1 MFNFSASAGPA
12 SQHIADILKLKITIL
27 QTGVDL
33 MLYGVHSALFM
44 ALWGVFIRRRRRP
57 CFMMMA
63 VIVLLALS
71 TVAIPLGAALRVAQP
86 HAPRDPL
93 CPMHYS
99 HLTAEE
105 MRCSLAL
112 AIIYRLGHLISDIVV
127 VYRSWALWPDSRVAK
142 GVLLSCITGSTAGS
156 IVDFILAQ
164 HSPDRPAS
172 QTLIRTVPLVAT
184 NAITTFMLGIRV
196 WQYSR
201 NIKGALGPLTRRTRL
216 EKILVLLMESGSI
229 YCLIWIVGLVLQVLA
244 KSGNMLTVYDIIGQS
259 YHCIAALSRAITMTS
274 GSPFRIGGSAP
285 VGSRRPP
292 DEVYHFQIMVMWTAV
307 DFVLYGVLAALFI
320 ALCSVLARRE
330 RNSGPIV
337 AATTLL
343 FLLATI
349 SITLDILFY
358 LLQLPAEY
366 GPHSMWNHAIVH
378 QLEQSRIV
386 QSVNARLSYLISD
399 IIVVWRAWVLWPD
412 SRLVKGLLLLCACG
426 STIGVTLDCVWV
438 LLEVGAIPMAQRTL
452 TRTLPLLVTNLVAT
466 GLVGIRAWQYR
477 TQIKGNLGLLTKRSQ
492 VEKVLV
498 LLVESGF
505 VYCLIWVIAMVLQ
518 ILGAGLTTDSAYGIV
533 SATYPRL
540 AGIYSTA
547 VVLAVAAQRSDA
559 HPVITTAE
567 SQPIHFATTVEKDE
581 RSTGS
586 TEEEG
591 SSLRAEPRSLGSD
604 GSGPSSY
611 TQSSSRSSAWQ
622 TNWDA

>member
-1 MFNFSASAGPA
+1 MSNLSSIARPA
-12 SQHIADILKLKITIL
+12 SQPVADILKFRTTIL

-33 MLYGVHSALFM
+33 MLFGVHLTLFM
-44 ALWGVFIRRRRRP
+44 ALWAVFIRRRRRP
-57 CFMMMA
+57 CFMMIA
-63 VIVLLALS
+63 VILLLALS
-71 TVAIPLGAALRVAQP
+71 AVAIPVGVVLRVAQP
-86 HAPRDPL
+86 RIPHDPL
-93 CPMHYS
+93 CPMEYPYM
-99 HLTAEE
+99 TAESK
-105 MRCSLAL
+105 RWSLIS
-112 AIIYRLGHLISDIVV
+112 AILIRLEHFISDIVV
-127 VYRSWALWPDSRVAK
+127 VYRSWALWPDSKMAK
-142 GVLLSCITGSTAGS
+142 GVLLTCITSSAVGS
-156 IVDFILAQ
+156 ITDFILVQ
-164 HSPDRPAS
+164 YSPDRPALE
-172 QTLIRTVPLVAT
+172 TLVRTVPLVAT
-184 NAITTFMLGIRV
+184 NAITTIMLCIRV
-196 WQYSR
+196 WQYYR
-201 NIKGALGPLTRRTRL
+201 TIKGALEPLTRKTRL

-229 YCLIWIVGLVLQVLA
+229 YCLIWIIGLVTQVLA
-244 KSGNMLTVYDIIGQS
+244 RSGDMVTVYDVIGET
-259 YHCIAALSRAITMTS
+259 YHCISNRAVKMTS
-274 GSPFRIGGSAP
+274 RSHFRIGGSAP

-292 DEVYHFQIMVMWTAV
+292 DEVFHFQIMVMWTAV
-307 DFVLYGVLAALFI
+307 DFVLYGVLAALFV
-320 ALCSVLARRE
+320 ALCSVLARRD
-330 RNSGPIV
+330 RNSSPVIV
-337 AATTLL
+337 ATTLL

-386 QSVNARLSYLISD
+386 QSVNARVSYLISD

-426 STIGVTLDCVWV
+426 STVGVTLDCVWV

-505 VYCLIWVIAMVLQ
+505 VYCLIWAIAMVLQ

-540 AGIYSTA
+540 AGIYPTA
-547 VVLAVAAQRSDA
+547 VVLGVAAQRSDA
-559 HPVITTAE
+559 HPVITAVE
-567 SQPIHFATTVEKDE
+567 SQPIHFATTADKDG
-581 RSTGS
+581 RSTAS
-586 TEEEG
+586 AEEG
-591 SSLRAEPRSLGSD
+591 STFDPRSVGLVTGESE
-604 GSGPSSY
+604 PSSY
-611 TQSSSRSSAWQ
+611 IQSSSSASAPW
-622 TNWDA
+622 

>member
-1 MFNFSASAGPA
+1 MSNFSKSAGAA
-12 SQHIADILKLKITIL
+12 SQHIADILGLKITIL

-33 MLYGVHSALFM
+33 MLYGVHSALFL

-57 CFMMMA
+57 CFMMVA
-63 VIVLLALS
+63 VIVQLALS
-71 TVAIPLGAALRVAQP
+71 TVAIPLGTALRVAQP

-93 CPMHYS
+93 CPMHNP

-105 MRCSLAL
+105 MRCLLAL
-112 AIIYRLGHLISDIVV
+112 AVIYRLGHLISDIVV

-156 IVDFILAQ
+156 IADFILAQ

-172 QTLIRTVPLVAT
+172 QTLIRSVPLVAT
-184 NAITTFMLGIRV
+184 NTIATFMLGIWV

-229 YCLIWIVGLVLQVLA
+229 YCLIWRGD
-244 KSGNMLTVYDIIGQS
+244 MLTVYDIIGQA
-259 YHCIAALSRAITMTS
+259 YHCIPALSRAITMTS
-274 GSPFRIGGSAP
+274 ISPFRIGGSAP
-285 VGSRRPP
+285 MGSRRPP
-292 DEVYHFQIMVMWTAV
+292 DEVFHFQIMVMWTAV
-307 DFVLYGVLAALFI
+307 DFVLYGVLAALFT
-320 ALCSVLARRE
+320 ALCSVLARQDRT
-330 RNSGPIV
+330 SGPVV

-399 IIVVWRAWVLWPD
+399 IIVVWRAW
-412 SRLVKGLLLLCACG
+412 GLLLLCACG

-505 VYCLIWVIAMVLQ
+505 VYCLIWAVAMVLQ

-540 AGIYSTA
+540 AGIYPTA

-559 HPVITTAE
+559 YPVITPAE

-581 RSTGS
+581 RSAGS

-591 SSLRAEPRSLGSD
+591 STFRAESCSLGSE
-604 GSGPSSY
+604 GSGPSS
-611 TQSSSRSSAWQ
+611 
-622 TNWDA
+622 

>member
-1 MFNFSASAGPA
+1 MSNLSASAEPA
-12 SQHIADILKLKITIL
+12 SQHGADILGLKTTIL

-63 VIVLLALS
+63 VILLLALS
-71 TVAIPLGAALRVAQP
+71 TVAIPLGVALRVAQP

-93 CPMHYS
+93 CPMHYP
-99 HLTAEE
+99 HLTAED

-112 AIIYRLGHLISDIVV
+112 AIIYRVGHLISDIVV
-127 VYRSWALWPDSRVAK
+127 VYRSWALWPDSRVAR
-142 GVLLSCITGSTAGS
+142 GVLIACITGSTAGS
-156 IVDFILAQ
+156 IADFILAQ
-164 HSPDRPAS
+164 HTPNRPAS

-196 WQYSR
+196 WYYSR

-244 KSGNMLTVYDIIGQS
+244 KSGNILTVYDIIGQS
-259 YHCIAALSRAITMTS
+259 YHCIAALSRAITMTNR
-274 GSPFRIGGSAP
+274 SPFRIGGSAP

-307 DFVLYGVLAALFI
+307 DFVLYGVLAVLFI

-412 SRLVKGLLLLCACG
+412 SRVVKSLLLLCACG
-426 STIGVTLDCVWV
+426 STVGVTLDCVWV

-505 VYCLIWVIAMVLQ
+505 VYCLIWAIAMVLQ

-540 AGIYSTA
+540 AGIYPTA

-559 HPVITTAE
+559 HPVITAAE
-567 SQPIHFATTVEKDE
+567 SQPIYFATTVERDE
-581 RSTGS
+581 RSAGS

-591 SSLRAEPRSLGSD
+591 STFRAESCSLGSEE
-604 GSGPSSY
+604 SGPSS
-611 TQSSSRSSAWQ
+611 
-622 TNWDA
+622 